1 MSNSSLPEP
10 STERVTRSST
20 ARNPRRRPRQSDND
34 TLKTHAPRRKR
45 SKVTEDT
52 YVPRLSTENGSIAP
66 SQESDILETPPD
78 GMNDGMNG
86 SANGVYSNGFHRH
99 ERAGSTST
107 PLMDGET
114 SLAIRGS
121 KKGTV
126 KRSHLRGDGAT
137 TLCHNEVYTVK
148 MLPSTPRELKKPE
161 AEYRGSVQGNYAL
174 AVTQKKAIVWEYTSH
189 TAASN
194 PRTFDIPFPSRSGEP
209 LPFGALV
216 PTGVSTTDY
225 GLLLISATSGKVI
238 FYESIDRAASL
249 GLFHD
254 RKSGVEGTIPL
265 SSYETVASLV
275 PADHAGFIAV
285 LSSGKLVHLTLRD
298 AQGKP
303 RIANQQLKITEAGSG
318 GVFGSFTGFL
328 KSTHRRDL
336 TAVHTRPSRIR
347 GRMQA
352 IGLTERAE
360 VLLWDLDWSGHSE
373 FKASIDFREVL
384 VNGLKDIVPPELHGQ
399 AEQAVALDFAISAKP
414 TSSLALANN
423 DDSDPPLFLLILARI
438 GNVGMHSFSLV
449 ELSLPGEGLA
459 EVERICRIETYST
472 PSSSDSKPR
481 LVIPAPGHTAFVTF
495 EDATTLM
502 GTQTIVPNTPEAQ
515 LHASY
520 VVPDAFEETI
530 ALRSGKSLT
539 IREVYE
545 EHSKGGQA
553 SMVSFIQG
561 AGLVRITTADTTK
574 LDQFTRI
581 SIKSKIEQ
589 AVFYGAL
596 QPDNIIDF
604 AKQDESGYDLGDV
617 QTSALAISDQILR
630 ADTIFTHF
638 LPPSPPSMPHH
649 LATKAKALQALATH
663 VRTAHPAMSRDT
675 MWRMLSD
682 AERIAAG
689 QQLWIAFQEHI
700 ELVSQVKRRSTLLD
714 ELCSWFDEAAEAF
727 AQRKDLANEDSVRKF
742 FIGGLHRLEALL
754 QHVRVFLKDELEET
768 ARDPADSMKLV
779 FQANEICLL
788 SLQTAFKF
796 RADNC
801 STYGIPPDLIEDGI
815 LIALEEYAGVQQFWT
830 SPSWFVR
837 NTVEIANLSGEI
849 NKKLYVPENLDV
861 DTERLA
867 REVADLNPK
876 LLEIWCTQYQ
886 EDIYWHLE
894 HSDPRYRETG
904 KKLELE
910 FEDDRYKQLRK
921 LADVGQAAAGM
932 QLAEKY
938 RDMNTL
944 TDMVIAEDQYLEEMM
959 HDRKIDRSGI
969 PVLKKELQSKIRQY
983 FNRYGAEWSE
993 VFFDRLFSDASCG
1006 SKLARAQ
1013 IEWKQALTEYL
1024 RAKPSRAK
1032 LCWIND
1038 VTESHDFAH
1047 AATVLRQAAEEQ
1059 ETKLWSKKVELSM
1072 SKLALLAAEEAEG
1085 PTAIRRLSRGAQ
1097 EKARTTQ
1104 DDLTVVQVQEELYA
1118 HIRPDIMASIDR
1130 EAELQICVQNYGN
1143 KVNEFPA
1150 LRRLLELGL
1159 DLVLDNI
1166 ALSVDQ
1172 LIDILTLMD
1181 VNVND
1186 TAEGN
1191 FRGSEFFQA
1200 LRALNA
1206 AASSLPS
1213 TRFEML
1219 LQTIWKRAYLYDNW
1233 NKMKLSSSNISDD
1246 ERQSK
1251 LRQSN
1256 IWQTLRYF
1264 LESELN
1270 TEEAHVRFVW
1280 PSECLGS
1287 GCAEADWD
1295 HRFSDPEILDP
1306 LIADSRRQDDILQ
1319 GYVTDRSLDA
1329 VVEGIVADVKVLLK
1343 EISEER
1349 KAMAE
1354 QATHLME
1361 GDDHVNGD
1369 FHLNGELE
1377 GLRQENLE
1385 VGDESGVEE
1394 DEGEG
1399 EGEEN
1404 GGDVEMMEVEE

>member
-34 TLKTHAPRRKR
+34 TLKTQAPRRKR
-45 SKVTEDT
+45 SKVTQDT
-52 YVPRLSTENGSIAP
+52 YAPRVSTENGSIAP
-66 SQESDILETPPD
+66 SQESDILESTP
-78 GMNDGMNG
+78 DGMNG
-86 SANGVYSNGFHRH
+86 SANGVHSNGLHSH
-99 ERAGSTST
+99 ERAPSTST
-107 PLMDGET
+107 PLMDGES

-121 KKGTV
+121 KRGTV

-161 AEYRGSVQGNYAL
+161 SEYRGSIQGNYAL
-174 AVTQKKAIVWEYTSH
+174 AVTQTKAIIWDYTSH
-189 TAASN
+189 AVASSA
-194 PRTFDIPFPSRSGEP
+194 RTFDIPFPSRPGEP

-216 PTGVSTTDY
+216 PNGISTTDY

-249 GLFHD
+249 GLFHH
-254 RKSGVEGTIPL
+254 RKSGAEGTIPL
-265 SSYETVASLV
+265 SAYEIVASLV
-275 PADHAGFIAV
+275 SAEHAGYIAT

-298 AQGKP
+298 GQGKP
-303 RIANQQLKITEAGSG
+303 RVASQQLKIAEAGSG

-328 KSTHRRDL
+328 KATHRRDL
-336 TAVHTRPSRIR
+336 TAVHTRPSIIR

-360 VLLWDLDWSGHSE
+360 ILIWDLDWSGQSE
-373 FKASIDFREVL
+373 FKASIDFRDVL
-384 VNGLKDIVPPELHGQ
+384 VNGLKDVVPAQLQ
-399 AEQAVALDFAISAKP
+399 SQTEQAVALDFAISAKP
-414 TSSLALANN
+414 SSSLALAPNG
-423 DDSDPPLFLLILARI
+423 DSESALFLVILARV
-438 GNVGMHSFSLV
+438 GYAGMHSYSLIEV
-449 ELSLPGEGLA
+449 LLPGDGSVET
-459 EVERICRIETYST
+459 ERISQIETHTNSG
-472 PSSSDSKPR
+472 SSDSKPR

-530 ALRSGKSLT
+530 ALRSGKGLA
-539 IREVYE
+539 IREVFE
-545 EHSKGGQA
+545 EHPKGGQA
-553 SMVSFIQG
+553 SIVSFVQG
-561 AGLVRITTADTTK
+561 AGLVRITAVDTTK
-574 LDQFTRI
+574 VDQFTRI
-581 SIKSKIEQ
+581 SVKSKIEQ

-596 QPDNIIDF
+596 QTDNIIDF
-604 AKQDESGYDLGDV
+604 TKQNESGYDLADV
-617 QTSALAISDQILR
+617 QNSAMAISDQILR
-630 ADTIFTHF
+630 ADTVFTHF

-663 VRTAHPAMSRDT
+663 VRTAHPAMSRST

-682 AERIAAG
+682 AERVAAG

-700 ELVSQVKRRSTLLD
+700 DLVSQVKRRSTLLD
-714 ELCSWFDEAAEAF
+714 ELCSWFDEKAETF

-742 FIGGLHRLEALL
+742 FLGGLHRLEALL
-754 QHVRVFLKDELEET
+754 SNLRVFLQNELDETE
-768 ARDPADSMKLV
+768 RDPADSIKLV
-779 FQANEICLL
+779 FQANEICLM
-788 SLQTAFKF
+788 SLRTAFKF

-801 STYGIPPDLIEDGI
+801 SAYGIPPELIEDGI
-815 LIALEEYAGVQQFWT
+815 LIAPEEYVGVQQFWT

-837 NTVEIANLSGEI
+837 NTADIAYLSGEI
-849 NKKLYVPENLDV
+849 ANKFYVPENLDE

-867 REVADLNPK
+867 REVAHLNPE
-876 LLEIWCTQYQ
+876 LLEVWCTQYQ
-886 EDIYWHLE
+886 EDIYWHME
-894 HSDPRYRETG
+894 HTDPKYRETG
-904 KKLELE
+904 KKLQLE
-910 FEDDRYKQLRK
+910 FEEDRYKRLRK
-921 LADVGQAAAGM
+921 LADVGQAAEGM
-932 QLAEKY
+932 RLAEKY

-944 TDMVIAEDQYLEEMM
+944 TDMVIAEDQYLEESL
-959 HDRKIDRSGI
+959 HDRKVDRTEYLG
-969 PVLKKELQSKIRQY
+969 LKKQLQTRIRQY

-993 VFFDRLFSDASCG
+993 VFFDKLFSGASCG
-1006 SKLARAQ
+1006 SKLVRAQ
-1013 IEWKQALTEYL
+1013 IEWKQPLTEYL

-1038 VTESHDFAH
+1038 VTQSRDFAH
-1047 AATVLRQAAEEQ
+1047 AATVLRQAAEDQ
-1059 ETKLWSKKVELSM
+1059 ESKLWSKKVELSM
-1072 SKLALLAAEEAEG
+1072 SKLALLAAEEAEA
-1085 PTAIRRLSRGAQ
+1085 PTAMRRFSRDTQ
-1097 EKARTTQ
+1097 EKATTTQ

-1118 HIRPDIMASIDR
+1118 HIRPDILASIDR

-1143 KVNEFPA
+1143 KANEFPA
-1150 LRRLLELGL
+1150 LRRLLERGL
-1159 DLVLDNI
+1159 DLLLDNV

-1186 TAEGN
+1186 AAEGN

-1206 AASSLPS
+1206 AAPSLPCP
-1213 TRFEML
+1213 RFEML
-1219 LQTIWKRAYLYDNW
+1219 LQTIWKRAYIYDNW
-1233 NKMKLSSSNISDD
+1233 NKMKLSSSKVSDD
-1246 ERQSK
+1246 ERQAK
-1251 LRQSN
+1251 LRQST

-1270 TEEAHVRFVW
+1270 SEEAHVRFVW

-1287 GCAEADWD
+1287 ACAEPDWD
-1295 HRFSDPEILDP
+1295 YRFTDPEILDP
-1306 LIADSRRQDDILQ
+1306 LLADSRRQDAILQ
-1319 GYVTDRSLDA
+1319 AYVTDRSLDA
-1329 VVEGIVADVKVLLK
+1329 VVEGILADVKKLS
-1343 EISEER
+1343 EDISAER

-1354 QATHLME
+1354 QPTHLME

-1369 FHLNGELE
+1369 LHLNGELE
-1377 GLRQENLE
+1377 ELRQENLD

-1394 DEGEG
+1394 DE
-1399 EGEEN
+1399 EE
-1404 GGDVEMMEVEE
+1404 DVEMEDE

>member
-34 TLKTHAPRRKR
+34 TLKTQAPRRKR

-52 YVPRLSTENGSIAP
+52 YAPRVSTENGSIAP
-66 SQESDILETPPD
+66 SQESDILESTP
-78 GMNDGMNG
+78 DGMNG

-99 ERAGSTST
+99 ERGGSTST

-137 TLCHNEVYTVK
+137 TLCHNEVYTIK

-161 AEYRGSVQGNYAL
+161 SEYRGSIQGNYAL
-174 AVTQKKAIVWEYTSH
+174 AITQNKAIVWDYTSH
-189 TAASN
+189 AVASN
-194 PRTFDIPFPSRSGEP
+194 ARTFDIPFPSRSGEP
-209 LPFGALV
+209 LPFGALFSNSI
-216 PTGVSTTDY
+216 STTDY

-238 FYESIDRAASL
+238 FYESIDRAASP

-254 RKSGVEGTIPL
+254 RKSGAEGTIPL
-265 SSYETVASLV
+265 SSYETVASV
-275 PADHAGFIAV
+275 VSAEHAGYITT

-298 AQGKP
+298 GQGKP
-303 RIANQQLKITEAGSG
+303 RIASQQLKIAEAGSG

-328 KSTHRRDL
+328 KATHRRDL
-336 TAVHTRPSRIR
+336 TAVHTRPSIVR

-360 VLLWDLDWSGHSE
+360 LLLWDLDWSGQSE

-384 VNGLKDIVPPELHGQ
+384 INGLKEVFSPELHSQ

-414 TSSLALANN
+414 TSSLAIASNG
-423 DDSDPPLFLLILARI
+423 DSEPPLFMVILAKI
-438 GNVGMHSFSLV
+438 GYAGMQSYSLV
-449 ELSLPGEGLA
+449 EVLLPGNGSVEI
-459 EVERICRIETYST
+459 ERISQIETHTT
-472 PSSSDSKPR
+472 PTSSNSKPR

-530 ALRSGKSLT
+530 ALRSGKGLA
-539 IREVYE
+539 IREVFE
-545 EHSKGGQA
+545 EHPKGGQA
-553 SMVSFIQG
+553 SIVSFVQG
-561 AGLVRITTADTTK
+561 AGLVRITAVDTTK
-574 LDQFTRI
+574 VDQFTRI

-604 AKQDESGYDLGDV
+604 TKQNESGYDLVDV
-617 QTSALAISDQILR
+617 ETSAMAISDQILR
-630 ADTIFTHF
+630 ADTVFTHF

-663 VRTAHPAMSRDT
+663 VRTAHPAVSRST

-682 AERIAAG
+682 AERVAAG
-689 QQLWIAFQEHI
+689 QQLWTAFQEHI
-700 ELVSQVKRRSTLLD
+700 DLVSQVKRRSTLLD
-714 ELCSWFDEAAEAF
+714 ELCSWFDDKAESF
-727 AQRKDLANEDSVRKF
+727 AQRRDLANEDSVRKF

-754 QHVRVFLKDELEET
+754 SNLKVFLKNELDETE
-768 ARDPADSMKLV
+768 RDPADSIKLV
-779 FQANEICLL
+779 FQANEICLMVL
-788 SLQTAFKF
+788 RTAFKF
-796 RADNC
+796 RTDNC
-801 STYGIPPDLIEDGI
+801 SAYGIPSELIEDGI
-815 LIALEEYAGVQQFWT
+815 LIAPEEYVDVQQFWT

-837 NTVEIANLSGEI
+837 NTAEIAYLSGEI
-849 NKKLYVPENLDV
+849 ANKFYVPENLDEE
-861 DTERLA
+861 TERLA
-867 REVADLNPK
+867 RDVANLNPQ
-876 LLEIWCTQYQ
+876 LLEVWCTQYQ

-894 HSDPRYRETG
+894 HTDPKYRENG
-904 KKLELE
+904 KKLQLQ
-910 FEDDRYKQLRK
+910 FEEDRYERLRK
-921 LADVGQAAAGM
+921 LADVGQAAEGM
-932 QLAEKY
+932 RLAEKY

-944 TDMVIAEDQYLEEMM
+944 TDMVIAEDQYLEESM
-959 HDRKIDRSGI
+959 HDRKVDRTEYLG
-969 PVLKKELQSKIRQY
+969 LKKLGQTRIRQY

-993 VFFDRLFSDASCG
+993 VFFDKLFSGTSCG
-1006 SKLARAQ
+1006 SKLVRAQ
-1013 IEWKQALTEYL
+1013 IEWKQPLTEYL
-1024 RAKPSRAK
+1024 RATPSRAK

-1038 VTESHDFAH
+1038 VTESRDFAH
-1047 AATVLRQAAEEQ
+1047 AATVLRQAAEDQ
-1059 ETKLWSKKVELSM
+1059 ESKLWSKKVELSM

-1085 PTAIRRLSRGAQ
+1085 PTAIRRFSRDTQ
-1097 EKARTTQ
+1097 ENATTTQ
-1104 DDLTVVQVQEELYA
+1104 DDLTVVHVQEELYA

-1150 LRRLLELGL
+1150 LRRLLERGL
-1159 DLVLDNI
+1159 DLLLDNV

-1181 VNVND
+1181 VSIND
-1186 TAEGN
+1186 AAEGN

-1213 TRFEML
+1213 PRFEML
-1219 LQTIWKRAYLYDNW
+1219 LQTIWKRAYIYDNW
-1233 NKMKLSSSNISDD
+1233 NKMKLSSSKISDE
-1246 ERQSK
+1246 ERQAK
-1251 LRQSN
+1251 LRQST

-1264 LESELN
+1264 LDSDLN
-1270 TEEAHVRFVW
+1270 NEEAHVRFVW

-1287 GCAEADWD
+1287 ACAEPDWNY
-1295 HRFSDPEILDP
+1295 RFTDPEILDP

-1329 VVEGIVADVKVLLK
+1329 VIEGIVADVKKLSE
-1343 EISEER
+1343 EISNER

-1354 QATHLME
+1354 QPTHLIE

-1377 GLRQENLE
+1377 ELRQENLE

-1394 DEGEG
+1394 
-1399 EGEEN
+1399 EE
-1404 GGDVEMMEVEE
+1404 DVEMED